1 MTMAEK
7 NGGQES
13 LGRLFVRELVKATSW
28 GAVFLL
34 AVIILL
40 VGAKQN
46 IKEATDFSF
55 KRAAWGAY
63 YIINDPNVKQ
73 DIKEAIDFMS
83 EQSTRQVR
91 RLLAGPPLK
100 QDIKEAIDL
109 WYAYK
114 HNMIKPTGK
123 LGSTQ

>member
-1 MTMAEK
+1 MVV
-7 NGGQES
+7 
-13 LGRLFVRELVKATSW
+13 VRELVKATSW

-40 VGAKQN
+40 VGEKQN
-46 IKEATDFSF
+46 IKEAIDFSF
-55 KRAAWGAY
+55 KRGAY

-83 EQSTRQVR
+83 EQSTRQIR
-91 RLLAGPPLK
+91 RLLADPAFK
-100 QDIKEAIDL
+100 QDIKEPIDL

-114 HNMIKPTGK
+114 HNVIKPTGK
-123 LGSTQ
+123 LGSTQQL

>member
-1 MTMAEK
+1 M
-7 NGGQES
+7 
-13 LGRLFVRELVKATSW
+13 RELVKATSW

-55 KRAAWGAY
+55 KRRAY

-83 EQSTRQVR
+83 EQSTKQIR
-91 RLLAGPPLK
+91 RLLADPAFR
-100 QDIKEAIDL
+100 QDIKEPIDL
-109 WYAYK
+109 RYAYK
-114 HNMIKPTGK
+114 HNMINPTGK